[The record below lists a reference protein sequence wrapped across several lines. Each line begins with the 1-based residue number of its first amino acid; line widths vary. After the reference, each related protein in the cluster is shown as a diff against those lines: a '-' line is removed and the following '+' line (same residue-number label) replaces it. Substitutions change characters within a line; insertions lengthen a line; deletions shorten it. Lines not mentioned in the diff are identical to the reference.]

1 MTRDDASRVNIPRAL
16 LWPRA
21 DPPRPF
27 PQRMIEELLPAT
39 ARAAEAFTDPPQAR
53 LFAEEEP
60 LVARAVESRRREF
73 TTGRWCAR
81 RALRELDVPDAPLL
95 ADERRAP
102 RWPDGIIGSI
112 THCAGYRAAVVA
124 RADPLRWLGID
135 AEVHEPLP
143 DGVLD
148 VVSLPAERTALE
160 RLSGP
165 DPETAWD
172 RVLFSCKEAVF
183 KAWYPLTRAWL
194 DFQEAEIQLA
204 PGHFRARLLRPG
216 PIVAGAELTG
226 FEGRWLARDGLV
238 LSATIGPS

>member
-1 MTRDDASRVNIPRAL
+1 
-16 LWPRA
+16 
-21 DPPRPF
+21 
-27 PQRMIEELLPAT
+27 MIEDVLPA
-39 ARAAEAFTDPPQAR
+39 AVRAAEAFTDPPQAW

-81 RALRELDVPDAPLL
+81 RALRELDVADAPLL
-95 ADERRAP
+95 ADEHRAP

-112 THCAGYRAAVVA
+112 THCAGYRAAAVA
-124 RADPLRWLGID
+124 RADPLHWLGID

-143 DGVLD
+143 EGVLD
-148 VVSLPAERTALE
+148 VVSLPAERAALPQLAAAD
-160 RLSGP
+160 RG
-165 DPETAWD
+165 TAWD

-204 PGHFRARLLRPG
+204 PGRFQARLLRSG
-216 PIVAGAELTG
+216 PVVLGEELAGFT
-226 FEGRWLARDGLV
+226 GRWSARDGLV
-238 LSATIGPS
+238 VTATTGPV